1 MSLTSS
7 PVITVEFK
15 ISVKN
20 NGYQREISNISLI
33 ILNHS
38 LSLTY
43 QSNKGTNN
51 QSITQYLKRGIEFK
65 KEEKRNET
73 VQFISDH
80 EERS

>member
-1 MSLTSS
+1 LNLKYLLK
-7 PVITVEFK
+7 ITVIKE
-15 ISVKN
+15 
-20 NGYQREISNISLI
+20 EILNISLI

-65 KEEKRNET
+65 KRGEKK
-73 VQFISDH
+73 
-80 EERS
+80 

>member
-1 MSLTSS
+1 LNLKYLLK
-7 PVITVEFK
+7 ITVIKE
-15 ISVKN
+15 
-20 NGYQREISNISLI
+20 EILNISLT
-33 ILNHS
+33 ILNHP

-80 EERS
+80 EKRS

>member
-1 MSLTSS
+1 LNLKYLLK
-7 PVITVEFK
+7 ITVIKE
-15 ISVKN
+15 
-20 NGYQREISNISLI
+20 EILNISLI
-33 ILNHS
+33 ILNHP

-80 EERS
+80 EKRS